1 MEEAIKQFAPMIK
14 GMYARQGALA
24 KAFYETSGNEA
35 LPKISEVMGKAGMES
50 ANVSIA
56 QGMARSM
63 KAIGEHYEMMEK
75 MLEVGLEI
83 IDLSDDM
90 IHFKLSQCTYGL
102 EGTDRELCEAM
113 MAEIKTMFSTLLKQ
127 EVEMKIPKTVAAG
140 DEYCEVIITKK

>member
-35 LPKISEVMGKAGMES
+35 LPKISEVMGS
-50 ANVSIA
+50 
-56 QGMARSM
+56 
-63 KAIGEHYEMMEK
+63 EHYEMMEK

-113 MAEIKTMFSTLLKQ
+113 MAEIKTMFSTLLEQ